1 MVNENGQEEKGK
13 RTEDDKKRGEKGDIE
28 RDKRRRRN
36 MENRKEGGGTKFR
49 KCVCF
54 KDVKKQNF
62 GPINQSCLKV
72 YLTHPEGE

>member
-36 MENRKEGGGTKFR
+36 MENRKE
-49 KCVCF
+49 
-54 KDVKKQNF
+54 
-62 GPINQSCLKV
+62 
-72 YLTHPEGE
+72 E